1 MTTTT
6 TQQLK
11 AMSVNTLEERLDAMC
26 AILCKLVHDYKHAFD
41 SQEGICLIVHQEIDN
56 IVLELESREQ

>member
-11 AMSVNTLEERLDAMC
+11 AMSVNTLEERLSALCTTLAM
-26 AILCKLVHDYKHAFD
+26 LTNDYKHAFD
-41 SQEGICLIVHQEIDN
+41 PQEQICLMVHEQIDS